1 MLGINE
7 NTIEQSAI
15 ATMQSLGW
23 DYAYG
28 KTILL
33 GCQNEWRERTGE
45 VILKP
50 LLAAAIAK
58 LNPNLPAAEVENVV
72 AMVCRADTGDLAE
85 RNRGAY
91 EWLRNGVPYRYQA
104 QGEQKF
110 EVVRLVDFGV
120 PAHNDFRIVNQL
132 DIGGKK
138 GKRIPDLIGFV
149 NGLPLVVFELKNPL
163 KENADIGKAFAQL
176 QTYKDEISDL
186 FVFNQALVISDGIV
200 ARIGSLTADFERF
213 TPWRVVDEKN
223 KSQRIVFENEL
234 EGLLQGLMTP
244 KNLLDYVQ
252 NFVVFERDNKNR
264 TIKKIGAYHQ
274 FYGVNE
280 AVECTLL
287 ASSHTGNRK
296 VGVFWHTQGSGK
308 SLSMLFYAGKVL
320 SQGSLKNPT
329 LVLVT
334 DRNDLDGQL
343 YATFCGGE
351 ALLKQTPV
359 QVDGRD
365 ELRSA
370 LASRSA
376 GGVIFTTIQKFGLME
391 DELSHPIL
399 NERQNII
406 VITDEAHRSQY
417 GFSQKINDKGQYR
430 EGYAKH
436 LRSALP
442 NASFIGFT
450 GTPIALD
457 DKDTQEVFGKYV
469 SIYDF
474 EDAVKDGAT
483 VPIIYEPRQI
493 SLGESHDFDKVVKE
507 AQTLLD
513 DDEQNP
519 TFRLREKLHG
529 VESRLQKMAEDIIAH
544 YDERTKQQD
553 GKAMVVVM
561 SRAICVKLY
570 EKIIAIRPDWHSDD
584 VLQGVIKIVMTSNAS
599 DPAEWQKYNQD
610 KKTLEKRFKDPD
622 DPLKIVIVRD
632 MWLTGFDAP
641 CCNTMYIDKPMSGHN
656 LMQAI
661 ARVNRVFRNKSMD
674 NGGLIVD
681 YVGLTDELEK
691 AMKQYTNACGKEKPV
706 RNIETVLEK
715 MLEYVSI
722 IRGQFATP
730 VDGHTVDIGKILQIS
745 EPAKLLNA
753 ILTSA
758 NHILA
763 LDRIYPDDS
772 KDKKGKTPRKNAFLQ
787 AVRFAKK
794 GYALCGALK
803 AVEPY
808 KQELAFY
815 DAVRATIIK
824 NSTASRNPSGKDR
837 LLQLTVLMN
846 RAVQSDGVVDL
857 FDLLKKERPN
867 INLLS
872 DEFLETVKNSPTKDL
887 WIGAMER
894 YLASELRTQ
903 SGANLATKKEFEQR
917 LKEAMN
923 QYHNHNLSVLEILE
937 ELITLAKEFDARQKR
952 GEELGLSPAE
962 MAFYDALARNESAVR
977 EMGDE
982 VLMKLAKDITDK
994 LRKSVTIDWQYKD
1007 SVRAKMRTLIRIALR
1022 SYKYPPDLQNEA
1034 IEFVLKQAEEIA
1046 EDLVPK
1052 ETA

>member
-1 MLGINE
+1 M
-7 NTIEQSAI
+7 
-15 ATMQSLGW
+15 
-23 DYAYG
+23 
-28 KTILL
+28 
-33 GCQNEWRERTGE
+33 
-45 VILKP
+45 ILKP

-72 AMVCRADTGDLAE
+72 AQVCRAESGDLAE
-85 RNRGAY
+85 RNRQAY
-91 EWLRNGVPYRYQA
+91 DWLRNGVKITYQ
-104 QGEQKF
+104 QDGEQVSD
-110 EVVRLVDFGV
+110 VVQLIDFQR
-120 PAHNDFRIVNQL
+120 PENNDFRIVNQL

-138 GKRIPDLIGFV
+138 GKRIPDVIGFV

-163 KENADIGKAFAQL
+163 KENADIGKAYAQL
-176 QTYKDEISDL
+176 QTYKDEIGDL
-186 FVFNQALVISDGIV
+186 FVFNQALVISDGV
-200 ARIGSLTADFERF
+200 VTRIGSLTADFDRF
-213 TPWRVVDEKN
+213 TPWRVIDEKDQ
-223 KSQRIVFENEL
+223 SRQIVFENEL

-280 AVECTLL
+280 AVDCTLL
-287 ASSHTGNRK
+287 ATAKNGDRK

-320 SQGSLKNPT
+320 SRAELKNPT
-329 LVLVT
+329 LVVVT

-343 YATFCGGE
+343 YATFCEGKDI
-351 ALLKQTPV
+351 LKQTPV
-359 QVDGRD
+359 QADGRD
-365 ELRSA
+365 ELRQA
-370 LASRSA
+370 LATRSA
-376 GGVIFTTIQKFGLME
+376 GGVIFTTIQKFGLL
-391 DELSHPIL
+391 DGELAHPIL
-399 NERQNII
+399 NERENII

-417 GFSQKINDKGQYR
+417 GFNQRIDHKGQYK

-474 EDAVKDGAT
+474 EDAVADGAT

-493 SLGESHDFDKVVKE
+493 SLGESSEFTSAVQQAEELFDE
-507 AQTLLD
+507 DST
-513 DDEQNP
+513 

-529 VESRLQKMAEDIIAH
+529 VDSRLQQMAEDIISH
-544 YDERTKQQD
+544 YEQRTTLQD
-553 GKAMVVVM
+553 GKAMIVVM
-561 SRAICVKLY
+561 SREICVKLY
-570 EKIIAIRPDWHSDD
+570 NKLISLRPDWHSDD
-584 VLQGVIKIVMTSNAS
+584 VEKGVVKIVMTSTAS
-599 DPAEWQKYNQD
+599 NPADWQCHNQD
-610 KKTLEKRFKDPD
+610 KKILEKRFKDPD

-641 CCNTMYIDKPMSGHN
+641 CCHTMYIDKPMSGHN
-656 LMQAI
+656 LMQVI
-661 ARVNRVFRNKSMD
+661 ARVNRVFRNKSRE

-681 YVGLTDELEK
+681 FVGLTDELER
-691 AMKQYTNACGKEKPV
+691 AMKQYTNASGRTQQV
-706 RNIETVLEK
+706 RDIGAIVNKMIEDITV
-715 MLEYVSI
+715 

-730 VDGHTVDIGKILQIS
+730 VDGKTVDVNAILKIT
-745 EPAKLLNA
+745 EPPKLLTA

-763 LDRIYPDDS
+763 LDRVNTSHSND
-772 KDKKGKTPRKNAFLQ
+772 KTPRKNAFLQ

-794 GYALCGALK
+794 GFSLCGALK
-803 AVEPY
+803 EVEPY
-808 KQELAFY
+808 NQELAFY
-815 DAVRATIIK
+815 DAVRATIVK
-824 NSTASRNPSGKDR
+824 NSTSSHTSTGDNER
-837 LLQLTVLMN
+837 LLRLSLLMN
-846 RAVQSDGVVDL
+846 KAVSSDGVVDL
-857 FDLLKKERPN
+857 FDLLKKDRPN
-867 INLLS
+867 INLMS
-872 DEFLETVKNSPTKDL
+872 DEFLESIKSSPTKDL
-887 WIGAMER
+887 WLLAMER
-894 YLASELRTQ
+894 FLSSELKAK
-903 SGANLATKKEFEQR
+903 GGVNLATKKEFEER

-923 QYHNHNLSVLEILE
+923 QYHNHNLSVLEIIE
-937 ELITLAKEFDARQKR
+937 ELIALAKEFEARQKR
-952 GEELGLSPAE
+952 GEELGLNPAE
-962 MAFYDALARNESAVR
+962 MAFYDALVRNESAVR

-1022 SYKYPPDLQNEA
+1022 SYKYPPDLQVEA
-1034 IEFVLKQAEEIA
+1034 IEFVLKQAEAIA
-1046 EDLVPK
+1046 EDLV
-1052 ETA
+1052 ENA

>member
-1 MLGINE
+1 MLNINE

-23 DYAYG
+23 DYTYG

-58 LNPNLPAAEVENVV
+58 LNPDLPAAEVENVV

-163 KENADIGKAFAQL
+163 KENADIGKAYAQL
-176 QTYKDEISDL
+176 QTYKEEIAEL

-213 TPWRVVDEKN
+213 TPWRVIDEKDQ
-223 KSQRIVFENEL
+223 SRQIAFENEL
-234 EGLLQGLMTP
+234 EGLITGIMTP
-244 KNLLDYVQ
+244 KDLLDYVQ
-252 NFVVFERDNKNR
+252 NFVVYEKDSKNR
-264 TIKKIGAYHQ
+264 VIKKIGAYHQ

-280 AVECTLL
+280 AVDCTLH
-287 ASSHTGNRK
+287 ATAKNGDRK

-320 SQGSLKNPT
+320 SRAELKNPT
-329 LVLVT
+329 LVIVT

-570 EKIIAIRPDWHSDD
+570 EKITALRPEWHSND
-584 VLQGVIKIVMTSNAS
+584 VLQGSIKIVMTSNAS
-599 DPAEWQKYNQD
+599 DPAEWQKHNQD

-722 IRGQFATP
+722 IQGQFATP
-730 VDGHTVDIGKILQIS
+730 VDGQTVDIGKILQIS

-763 LDRIYPDDS
+763 LDRINPDDS

-894 YLASELRTQ
+894 YLASELSTQ

-977 EMGDE
+977 EMGDA
-982 VLMKLAKDITDK
+982 VLLKLAREITEK

-1022 SYKYPPDLQNEA
+1022 SYKYPPDLQAEA
-1034 IEFVLKQAEEIA
+1034 IEFVIQQAEAIA
-1046 EDLVPK
+1046 EDLV
-1052 ETA
+1052 ESD

>member
-1 MLGINE
+1 M
-7 NTIEQSAI
+7 
-15 ATMQSLGW
+15 GW
-23 DYAYG
+23 DYTYG

-72 AMVCRADTGDLAE
+72 AQVCRAESGDLAE
-85 RNRGAY
+85 RNRQAY
-91 EWLRNGVPYRYQA
+91 DWLRNGVKITYQ
-104 QGEQKF
+104 QDGEQVSD
-110 EVVRLVDFGV
+110 VVQLIDFQR
-120 PAHNDFRIVNQL
+120 PENNDFRIVNQL

-138 GKRIPDLIGFV
+138 GKRIPDVIGFV

-163 KENADIGKAFAQL
+163 KENADIGKAYAQL
-176 QTYKDEISDL
+176 QTYKDEIGDL
-186 FVFNQALVISDGIV
+186 FVFNQALVISDGV
-200 ARIGSLTADFERF
+200 VTRIGSLTADFDRF
-213 TPWRVVDEKN
+213 TPWRVIDEKDQ
-223 KSQRIVFENEL
+223 SRQIVFENEL

-280 AVECTLL
+280 AVDCTLL
-287 ASSHTGNRK
+287 ATAKNGDRK

-320 SQGSLKNPT
+320 SRAELKNPT
-329 LVLVT
+329 LVVVT

-343 YATFCGGE
+343 YATFCEGKDI
-351 ALLKQTPV
+351 LKQTPV
-359 QVDGRD
+359 QADGRD
-365 ELRSA
+365 ELRQA
-370 LASRSA
+370 LATRSA
-376 GGVIFTTIQKFGLME
+376 GGVIFTTIQKFGLL
-391 DELSHPIL
+391 DGELAHPIL
-399 NERQNII
+399 NERENII

-417 GFSQKINDKGQYR
+417 GFNQRIDHKGQYK

-474 EDAVKDGAT
+474 EDAVADGAT

-493 SLGESHDFDKVVKE
+493 SLGESSEFTSAVQQAEELFDE
-507 AQTLLD
+507 DST
-513 DDEQNP
+513 

-529 VESRLQKMAEDIIAH
+529 VDSRLQQMAEDIISH
-544 YDERTKQQD
+544 YEQRTTLQD
-553 GKAMVVVM
+553 GKAMIVVM
-561 SRAICVKLY
+561 SREICVKLY
-570 EKIIAIRPDWHSDD
+570 NKLISLRPDWHSDD
-584 VLQGVIKIVMTSNAS
+584 VEKGVVKIVMTSTAS
-599 DPAEWQKYNQD
+599 NPADWQCHNQD
-610 KKTLEKRFKDPD
+610 KKILEKRFKDPD

-641 CCNTMYIDKPMSGHN
+641 CCHTMYIDKPMSGHN
-656 LMQAI
+656 LMQVI
-661 ARVNRVFRNKSMD
+661 ARVNRVFRNKSRE

-681 YVGLTDELEK
+681 FVGLTDELER
-691 AMKQYTNACGKEKPV
+691 AMKQYTNASGRTQQV
-706 RNIETVLEK
+706 RDIGAIVNKMIEDITV
-715 MLEYVSI
+715 

-730 VDGHTVDIGKILQIS
+730 VDGKTVDVNAILKIT
-745 EPAKLLNA
+745 EPPKLLTA

-763 LDRIYPDDS
+763 LDRVNTSHSND
-772 KDKKGKTPRKNAFLQ
+772 KTPRKNAFLQ

-794 GYALCGALK
+794 GFSLCGALK
-803 AVEPY
+803 EVEPY
-808 KQELAFY
+808 NQELAFY
-815 DAVRATIIK
+815 DAVRATIVK
-824 NSTASRNPSGKDR
+824 NSTSSHTSTGDNER
-837 LLQLTVLMN
+837 LLRLSLLMN
-846 RAVQSDGVVDL
+846 KAVSSDGVVDL
-857 FDLLKKERPN
+857 FDLLKKDRPN
-867 INLLS
+867 INLMS
-872 DEFLETVKNSPTKDL
+872 DEFLESIKSSPTKDL
-887 WIGAMER
+887 WLLAMER
-894 YLASELRTQ
+894 FLSSELKAK
-903 SGANLATKKEFEQR
+903 GGVNLATKKEFEER

-923 QYHNHNLSVLEILE
+923 QYHNHNLSVLEIIE
-937 ELITLAKEFDARQKR
+937 ELIALAKEFEARQKR
-952 GEELGLSPAE
+952 GEELGLNPAE
-962 MAFYDALARNESAVR
+962 MAFYDALVRNESAVR

-1022 SYKYPPDLQNEA
+1022 SYKYPPDLQAEA
-1034 IEFVLKQAEEIA
+1034 IEFVIQQAEAIA
-1046 EDLVPK
+1046 EDLV
-1052 ETA
+1052 ESA

>member
-7 NTIEQSAI
+7 STIEQSAI

-23 DYAYG
+23 DYTYG

-72 AMVCRADTGDLAE
+72 AMVCRSESGDLAE

-163 KENADIGKAFAQL
+163 KENADIGKAYAQL
-176 QTYKDEISDL
+176 QTYKEELAEL

-320 SQGSLKNPT
+320 SRAELKNPT
-329 LVLVT
+329 LVIVT

-343 YATFCGGE
+343 HATFCGGKD
-351 ALLKQTPV
+351 LLKQTPI
-359 QVDGRD
+359 QADGRD
-365 ELRSA
+365 ELRQA

-376 GGVIFTTIQKFGLME
+376 GGVIFTTIQKFGLL
-391 DELSHPIL
+391 DGELAHPIL
-399 NERQNII
+399 NERENII

-417 GFSQKINDKGQYR
+417 GFRQKIDHKGQYK

-474 EDAVKDGAT
+474 EDAVADGAT

-513 DDEQNP
+513 EDSP

-529 VESRLQKMAEDIIAH
+529 VDSRLQQMAEDIVSH
-544 YDERTKQQD
+544 YEKRTEQQD
-553 GKAMVVVM
+553 GKAMIVVM
-561 SRAICVKLY
+561 SREICVKLY
-570 EKIIAIRPDWHSDD
+570 DKLIALRPDWHSDD
-584 VLQGVIKIVMTSNAS
+584 VQKGAVKIVMTSTAS
-599 DPAEWQKYNQD
+599 DPAEWQRHNQD

-661 ARVNRVFRNKSMD
+661 ARVNRVFRNKSTE

-691 AMKQYTNACGKEKPV
+691 AIKQYTNASGKTQQV
-706 RNIETVLEK
+706 RDIGAVVDKLVEYITV
-715 MLEYVSI
+715 

-730 VDGHTVDIGKILQIS
+730 VDGKTVDVNAILKIT
-745 EPAKLLNA
+745 EPPKLLTA

-763 LDRIYPDDS
+763 LDRVNPHDDT
-772 KDKKGKTPRKNAFLQ
+772 DKQDKTPRKNAFLQ

>member
-1 MLGINE
+1 MITINE

-23 DYAYG
+23 DYTYG

-50 LLAAAIAK
+50 LLAQTIAK
-58 LNPNLPAAEVENVV
+58 LNPNLPANEIENVV
-72 AMVCRADTGDLAE
+72 RLVCRSDSGDLAE
-85 RNRGAY
+85 RNRQAY
-91 EWLRNGVPYRYQA
+91 DWLKNGVSITYQ
-104 QGEQKF
+104 QDGE
-110 EVVRLVDFGV
+110 ERADVVRLIDFQT
-120 PAHNDFRIVNQL
+120 PSNNDFCVVNQL
-132 DIGGKK
+132 DIHGTK
-138 GKRIPDLIGFV
+138 GKRIPDLIGYV
-149 NGLPLVVFELKNPL
+149 NGLPLVVFELKNPF
-163 KENADIGKAFAQL
+163 KENADIGKAYAQL
-176 QTYKDEISDL
+176 QTYKEEIAEL

-320 SQGSLKNPT
+320 SQAALKNPT

-334 DRNDLDGQL
+334 DRKDLDGQL
-343 YATFCGGE
+343 YATFCGGN
-351 ALLKQTPV
+351 ALLKQEPI
-359 QVDGRD
+359 QADGRD
-365 ELRSA
+365 ALREA

-376 GGVIFTTIQKFGLME
+376 GGVIFTTIQKFGLIE
-391 DELSHPIL
+391 DELKHPIL
-399 NERQNII
+399 NERENII

-417 GFSQKINDKGQYR
+417 GFSQKINQRGEYR

-436 LRSALP
+436 LRNALP

-474 EDAVKDGAT
+474 EDAVEDGAT

-493 SLGESHDFDKVVKE
+493 SLGESSEFANAVQE
-507 AQTLLD
+507 AQILLD
-513 DDEQNP
+513 DDENNYN
-519 TFRLREKLHG
+519 FRIREKLHS
-529 VESRLQKMAEDIIAH
+529 VDSRLQKMAEDIIQH
-544 YDERTKQQD
+544 YEQRTEQQD

-570 EKIIAIRPDWHSDD
+570 EKITALRPTWHSDN
-584 VLQGVIKIVMTSNAS
+584 VLQGAVKIVMTSAAS
-599 DPAEWQKYNQD
+599 DPTEWQKHNQD

-622 DPLKIVIVRD
+622 DPLKMVIVRD

-661 ARVNRVFRNKSMD
+661 ARVNRVFRNKSRE

-691 AMKQYTNACGKEKPV
+691 AMKQYTNATGKEKPV
-706 RNIETVLEK
+706 RDIQSILDKMVEYLTV
-715 MLEYVSI
+715 
-722 IRGQFATP
+722 IRGQFVTP
-730 VDGHTVDIGKILQIS
+730 VGGKTVKIDEILKMT
-745 EPAKLLNA
+745 EPQELLNA
-753 ILTSA
+753 ILIAA

-763 LDRIYPDDS
+763 LDRLNSVDD
-772 KDKKGKTPRKNAFLQ
+772 KTKEKSPRKNAFLQ

-794 GYALCGALK
+794 GYSLCGALK
-803 AVEPY
+803 GAEQY

-815 DAVRATIIK
+815 DAVRATIVK
-824 NSTASRNPSGKDR
+824 NSDTSRTSTGEDDR
-837 LLQLTVLMN
+837 LLKLTILMN
-846 RAVQSDGVVDL
+846 KAVRSDGVVDL
-857 FDLLKKERPN
+857 FELLNREGAN
-867 INLLS
+867 ISLLS

-887 WIGAMER
+887 WLTAMER
-894 YLASELRTQ
+894 YLVSELREQ
-903 SGANLATKKEFEQR
+903 SGANLATKKEFEER

-923 QYHNHNLSVLEILE
+923 QYHNHNLSVLEIID
-937 ELITLAKEFDARQKR
+937 ELIKLAKEFEERKQR
-952 GEELGLSPAE
+952 GEKLGLNPAE

-982 VLMKLAKDITDK
+982 ILMKLAKDITDK

-1022 SYKYPPDLQNEA
+1022 SYKYPPDLQVEA

-1046 EDLVPK
+1046 EDLV
-1052 ETA
+1052 EN

>member
-7 NTIEQSAI
+7 STIEQSAI

-23 DYAYG
+23 DYTYG

-163 KENADIGKAFAQL
+163 KENADIGKAYAQL
-176 QTYKDEISDL
+176 QTYKEELAEL

-234 EGLLQGLMTP
+234 EGLLTGLMTP

-351 ALLKQTPV
+351 ALLKQTPI

-493 SLGESHDFDKVVKE
+493 SLGESHDFNKVVKE

-691 AMKQYTNACGKEKPV
+691 AMKQYTNAGGKEKPV

-730 VDGHTVDIGKILQIS
+730 VDGQTVDIGKILQIS

-763 LDRIYPDDS
+763 LDRVNPHDDT
-772 KDKKGKTPRKNAFLQ
+772 DKQDKTPRKNAFLQ

-794 GYALCGALK
+794 GFSLCGALK
-803 AVEPY
+803 DVEPY

-887 WIGAMER
+887 WLLAMER
-894 YLASELRTQ
+894 FLSSELKEK
-903 SGANLATKKEFEQR
+903 GGVNLATKKEFEER

-923 QYHNHNLSVLEILE
+923 QYHNHNLSVLEIIE
-937 ELITLAKEFDARQKR
+937 ELIALAKEFEARQKR

-977 EMGDE
+977 EMGDA
-982 VLMKLAKDITDK
+982 VLLKLAREITEK

-1007 SVRAKMRTLIRIALR
+1007 SVRAKMRTLIRITLR
-1022 SYKYPPDLQNEA
+1022 TYKYPPDLQNEA

>member
-23 DYAYG
+23 DYTYG

-234 EGLLQGLMTP
+234 EGLLTGLMTP

-320 SQGSLKNPT
+320 SRAELKNPT
-329 LVLVT
+329 LVIVT

-343 YATFCGGE
+343 HATFCGGKD
-351 ALLKQTPV
+351 LLKQTPI
-359 QVDGRD
+359 QADGRD
-365 ELRSA
+365 ELRQA

-391 DELSHPIL
+391 GELAHPVL
-399 NERQNII
+399 NERENII

-450 GTPIALD
+450 GTPIALN

-529 VESRLQKMAEDIIAH
+529 VESRLQKMAEDIMSH
-544 YDERTKQQD
+544 YEKRTEQQD

-561 SRAICVKLY
+561 SREICVKLY
-570 EKIIAIRPDWHSDD
+570 DKLIALRPDWHSDD
-584 VLQGVIKIVMTSNAS
+584 VQKGAVKIVMTSNAS
-599 DPAEWQKYNQD
+599 DPAEWQRHNQD

-661 ARVNRVFRNKSMD
+661 ARVNRVFRNKSTE

-691 AMKQYTNACGKEKPV
+691 AIKQYTNASGKTQQV
-706 RNIETVLEK
+706 RDIGAVVDKLVEYITV
-715 MLEYVSI
+715 

-730 VDGHTVDIGKILQIS
+730 VDGKTVDVNAILKIT
-745 EPAKLLNA
+745 EPPKLLTA

-763 LDRIYPDDS
+763 LDRVNPHDDT
-772 KDKKGKTPRKNAFLQ
+772 DKQDKTPRKNAFLQ

-794 GYALCGALK
+794 GFSLCGALK
-803 AVEPY
+803 DVEPY

-824 NSTASRNPSGKDR
+824 NSTTTRTPTGDNDR
-837 LLQLTVLMN
+837 LLQLALLMN
-846 RAVQSDGVVDL
+846 KAVSSDGVVDL
-857 FDLLKKERPN
+857 FDLLKKDRPN
-867 INLLS
+867 INLMS
-872 DEFLETVKNSPTKDL
+872 DEFLQSIKNSPTKDL
-887 WIGAMER
+887 WLLAMER
-894 YLASELRTQ
+894 FLSSELKEK
-903 SGANLATKKEFEQR
+903 GGVNLATKKEFEER

-923 QYHNHNLSVLEILE
+923 QYHNHNLSVLEIIE
-937 ELITLAKEFDARQKR
+937 ELIALAKEFEARQKR
-952 GEELGLSPAE
+952 GEELGLNPAE
-962 MAFYDALARNESAVR
+962 MAFYDALVRNESAVR

-982 VLMKLAKDITDK
+982 VLMKLAREITDK

-1022 SYKYPPDLQNEA
+1022 SYKYPPDLQAEA
-1034 IEFVLKQAEEIA
+1034 IEFVIQQAEAIA
-1046 EDLVPK
+1046 EDLV
-1052 ETA
+1052 ESD

>member
-1 MLGINE
+1 MLTINE

-15 ATMQSLGW
+15 DTLKSLGW
-23 DYAYG
+23 RYVYG
-28 KTILL
+28 KTILSGSL
-33 GCQNEWRERTGE
+33 NEWRERTSD
-45 VILKP
+45 VIFKP
-50 LLAAAIAK
+50 LLAQAIAK
-58 LNPNLPAAEVENVV
+58 LNPNLPTNEIENVV
-72 AMVCRADTGDLAE
+72 RLVSRSDSGDLAE
-85 RNRGAY
+85 RNRQAY
-91 EWLRNGVPYRYQA
+91 DWLKNGVRITYQ
-104 QGEQKF
+104 QDGEELA
-110 EVVRLVDFGV
+110 EVVRLIDFQT
-120 PAHNDFRIVNQL
+120 PSNNDFCVVNQM
-132 DIGGKK
+132 DIHGTK
-138 GKRIPDLIGFV
+138 GKRIPDVIAYV
-149 NGLPLVVFELKNPL
+149 NGLPLVVFELKNPF
-163 KENADIGKAFAQL
+163 KENADIGKAYAQL
-176 QTYKDEISDL
+176 QTYKDEIGDL
-186 FVFNQALVISDGIV
+186 FVFNQALVISDGV
-200 ARIGSLTADFERF
+200 VTRIGSLTADFDRF
-213 TPWRVVDEKN
+213 TPWRVIDEKDQ
-223 KSQRIVFENEL
+223 SRQIVFENEL
-234 EGLLQGLMTP
+234 EGLITGIMTP
-244 KNLLDYVQ
+244 KDLLDYIQ
-252 NFVVFERDNKNR
+252 NFVVYEKDNKNR

-280 AVECTLL
+280 AVDCTLI
-287 ASSHTGNRK
+287 AAAKNGNRK

-320 SQGSLKNPT
+320 SRAELKNPT
-329 LVLVT
+329 LVVVT

-343 YATFCGGE
+343 YATFCEGKD
-351 ALLKQTPV
+351 LLKQTPV
-359 QVDGRD
+359 QADGRD
-365 ELRSA
+365 ELRQA

-376 GGVIFTTIQKFGLME
+376 GGVIFTTIQKFGLL
-391 DELSHPIL
+391 DGELAHPIL
-399 NERQNII
+399 NERENII

-417 GFSQKINDKGQYR
+417 GFNQRIDHKGQYK

-474 EDAVKDGAT
+474 EDAVADGAT

-493 SLGESHDFDKVVKE
+493 SLGESSEFTSAVQQAEELFDE
-507 AQTLLD
+507 DST
-513 DDEQNP
+513 

-529 VESRLQKMAEDIIAH
+529 VDSRLQQMAEDIISH
-544 YDERTKQQD
+544 YEQRTTLQD

-561 SRAICVKLY
+561 SREICVKLY
-570 EKIIAIRPDWHSDD
+570 NKLIALRPDWHSDD
-584 VLQGVIKIVMTSNAS
+584 VQKGAVKIVMTSNAS
-599 DPAEWQKYNQD
+599 DPAEWQRHNQD

-661 ARVNRVFRNKSMD
+661 ARVNRVFRNKSRE

-681 YVGLTDELEK
+681 YVGLTDELER
-691 AMKQYTNACGKEKPV
+691 AMKQYTNASGRTQQV
-706 RNIETVLEK
+706 RDIGAIVNKMIEYITV
-715 MLEYVSI
+715 

-730 VDGHTVDIGKILQIS
+730 VDGKTVDVNAILKIT
-745 EPAKLLNA
+745 EPPKLLTA

-763 LDRIYPDDS
+763 LDRVNTSHSND
-772 KDKKGKTPRKNAFLQ
+772 KTPRKNAFLQ

-794 GYALCGALK
+794 GFSLCGALK
-803 AVEPY
+803 EVEPY

-815 DAVRATIIK
+815 DAVRATIVK
-824 NSTASRNPSGKDR
+824 NSASSHTSTGDNER
-837 LLQLTVLMN
+837 LLRLSLLMN
-846 RAVQSDGVVDL
+846 KAVSSNGVVDL
-857 FDLLKKERPN
+857 FDLLKKDRPN
-867 INLLS
+867 INLMS
-872 DEFLETVKNSPTKDL
+872 DEFLESIKSSPTKDL
-887 WIGAMER
+887 WLLAMER
-894 YLASELRTQ
+894 FLSSELKEK
-903 SGANLATKKEFEQR
+903 GGVNLATKKEFEER

-923 QYHNHNLSVLEILE
+923 QYHNHNLSVLEIIE
-937 ELITLAKEFDARQKR
+937 ELIALAKEFEARQKR
-952 GEELGLSPAE
+952 GEELGLNPAE
-962 MAFYDALARNESAVR
+962 MAFYDALVRNESAVR

-1022 SYKYPPDLQNEA
+1022 SYKYPPDLQAEA
-1034 IEFVLKQAEEIA
+1034 IEFVIQQAEAIA
-1046 EDLVPK
+1046 EDLV
-1052 ETA
+1052 ESA

>member
-1 MLGINE
+1 
-7 NTIEQSAI
+7 
-15 ATMQSLGW
+15 
-23 DYAYG
+23 
-28 KTILL
+28 
-33 GCQNEWRERTGE
+33 
-45 VILKP
+45 
-50 LLAAAIAK
+50 
-58 LNPNLPAAEVENVV
+58 
-72 AMVCRADTGDLAE
+72 
-85 RNRGAY
+85 
-91 EWLRNGVPYRYQA
+91 
-104 QGEQKF
+104 
-110 EVVRLVDFGV
+110 
-120 PAHNDFRIVNQL
+120 
-132 DIGGKK
+132 
-138 GKRIPDLIGFV
+138 
-149 NGLPLVVFELKNPL
+149 
-163 KENADIGKAFAQL
+163 
-176 QTYKDEISDL
+176 
-186 FVFNQALVISDGIV
+186 
-200 ARIGSLTADFERF
+200 
-213 TPWRVVDEKN
+213 
-223 KSQRIVFENEL
+223 
-234 EGLLQGLMTP
+234 
-244 KNLLDYVQ
+244 
-252 NFVVFERDNKNR
+252 
-264 TIKKIGAYHQ
+264 
-274 FYGVNE
+274 
-280 AVECTLL
+280 
-287 ASSHTGNRK
+287 
-296 VGVFWHTQGSGK
+296 
-308 SLSMLFYAGKVL
+308 
-320 SQGSLKNPT
+320 
-329 LVLVT
+329 
-334 DRNDLDGQL
+334 
-343 YATFCGGE
+343 
-351 ALLKQTPV
+351 
-359 QVDGRD
+359 
-365 ELRSA
+365 
-370 LASRSA
+370 
-376 GGVIFTTIQKFGLME
+376 
-391 DELSHPIL
+391 
-399 NERQNII
+399 
-406 VITDEAHRSQY
+406 
-417 GFSQKINDKGQYR
+417 
-430 EGYAKH
+430 
-436 LRSALP
+436 
-442 NASFIGFT
+442 
-450 GTPIALD
+450 
-457 DKDTQEVFGKYV
+457 
-469 SIYDF
+469 
-474 EDAVKDGAT
+474 
-483 VPIIYEPRQI
+483 
-493 SLGESHDFDKVVKE
+493 
-507 AQTLLD
+507 
-513 DDEQNP
+513 
-519 TFRLREKLHG
+519 
-529 VESRLQKMAEDIIAH
+529 
-544 YDERTKQQD
+544 
-553 GKAMVVVM
+553 
-561 SRAICVKLY
+561 
-570 EKIIAIRPDWHSDD
+570 
-584 VLQGVIKIVMTSNAS
+584 
-599 DPAEWQKYNQD
+599 
-610 KKTLEKRFKDPD
+610 
-622 DPLKIVIVRD
+622 

-691 AMKQYTNACGKEKPV
+691 AMKQYTNAGGKEKPV

-730 VDGHTVDIGKILQIS
+730 VDGQTVDIGKILQIS

-772 KDKKGKTPRKNAFLQ
+772 KDKKGKTSRKNAFLQ

-894 YLASELRTQ
+894 YLVSELRTQ

-937 ELITLAKEFDARQKR
+937 ELIMLAKEFDARQKR

-977 EMGDE
+977 EMGDA
-982 VLMKLAKDITDK
+982 VLLKLAREITEK

-1007 SVRAKMRTLIRIALR
+1007 LVRAKMRTLIRITLR
-1022 SYKYPPDLQNEA
+1022 TYKYPPDLQNEA

>member
-1 MLGINE
+1 M
-7 NTIEQSAI
+7 
-15 ATMQSLGW
+15 GW
-23 DYAYG
+23 DYTYG

-72 AMVCRADTGDLAE
+72 AQVCRAESGDLAE
-85 RNRGAY
+85 RNRQAY
-91 EWLRNGVPYRYQA
+91 DWLRNGVKITYQ
-104 QGEQKF
+104 QDGEQVSD
-110 EVVRLVDFGV
+110 VVQLIDFQR
-120 PAHNDFRIVNQL
+120 PENNDFRIVNQL

-138 GKRIPDLIGFV
+138 GKRIPDVIGFV

-163 KENADIGKAFAQL
+163 KENADIGKAYAQL
-176 QTYKDEISDL
+176 QTYKDEIGDL
-186 FVFNQALVISDGIV
+186 FVFNQALVISDGV
-200 ARIGSLTADFERF
+200 VTRIGSLTADFDRF
-213 TPWRVVDEKN
+213 TPWRVIDEKDQ
-223 KSQRIVFENEL
+223 SRQIVFENEL

-280 AVECTLL
+280 AVDCTLL
-287 ASSHTGNRK
+287 ATAKNGDRK

-320 SQGSLKNPT
+320 SRAELKNPT
-329 LVLVT
+329 LVVVT

-343 YATFCGGE
+343 YATFCEGKDI
-351 ALLKQTPV
+351 LKQTPV
-359 QVDGRD
+359 QADGRD
-365 ELRSA
+365 ELRQA
-370 LASRSA
+370 LATRSA
-376 GGVIFTTIQKFGLME
+376 GGVIFTTIQKFGLL
-391 DELSHPIL
+391 DGELAHPIL
-399 NERQNII
+399 NERENII

-417 GFSQKINDKGQYR
+417 GFNQRIDHKGQYK

-474 EDAVKDGAT
+474 EDAVADGAT

-493 SLGESHDFDKVVKE
+493 SLGESSEFTSAVQQAEELFDE
-507 AQTLLD
+507 DST
-513 DDEQNP
+513 

-529 VESRLQKMAEDIIAH
+529 VDSRLQQMAEDIISH
-544 YDERTKQQD
+544 YEQRTTLQD
-553 GKAMVVVM
+553 GKAMIVVM
-561 SRAICVKLY
+561 SREICVKLY
-570 EKIIAIRPDWHSDD
+570 NKLISLRPDWHSDD
-584 VLQGVIKIVMTSNAS
+584 VEKGVVKIVMTSTAS
-599 DPAEWQKYNQD
+599 NPADWQCHNQD
-610 KKTLEKRFKDPD
+610 KKILEKRFKDPD

-641 CCNTMYIDKPMSGHN
+641 CCHTMYIDKPMSGHN
-656 LMQAI
+656 LMQVI
-661 ARVNRVFRNKSMD
+661 ARVNRVFRNKSRE

-681 YVGLTDELEK
+681 FVGLTDELER
-691 AMKQYTNACGKEKPV
+691 AMKQYTNASGRTQQV
-706 RNIETVLEK
+706 RDIGAIVNKMIEDITV
-715 MLEYVSI
+715 

-730 VDGHTVDIGKILQIS
+730 VDGKTVDVNAILKIT
-745 EPAKLLNA
+745 EPPKLLTA

-763 LDRIYPDDS
+763 LDRVNTSHSND
-772 KDKKGKTPRKNAFLQ
+772 KTPRKNAFLQ

-794 GYALCGALK
+794 GFSLCGALK
-803 AVEPY
+803 EVEPY
-808 KQELAFY
+808 NQELAFY
-815 DAVRATIIK
+815 DAVRATIVK
-824 NSTASRNPSGKDR
+824 NSTSSHTSTGDNER
-837 LLQLTVLMN
+837 LLRLSLLMN
-846 RAVQSDGVVDL
+846 KAVSSDGVVDL
-857 FDLLKKERPN
+857 FDLLKKDRPN
-867 INLLS
+867 INLMS
-872 DEFLETVKNSPTKDL
+872 DEFLESIKSSPTKDL
-887 WIGAMER
+887 WLLAMER
-894 YLASELRTQ
+894 FLSSELKAK
-903 SGANLATKKEFEQR
+903 GGVNLATKKEFEER

-923 QYHNHNLSVLEILE
+923 QYHNHNLSVLEIIE
-937 ELITLAKEFDARQKR
+937 ELIALAKEFEARQKR
-952 GEELGLSPAE
+952 GEELGLNPAE
-962 MAFYDALARNESAVR
+962 MAFYDALVRNESAVR

-1022 SYKYPPDLQNEA
+1022 SYKYPPDLQVEA
-1034 IEFVLKQAEEIA
+1034 IEFVLKQAEAIA
-1046 EDLVPK
+1046 EDLV
-1052 ETA
+1052 ENA

>member
-1 MLGINE
+1 MNE
-7 NTIEQSAI
+7 STIEQSAI

-23 DYAYG
+23 DYTYG

-163 KENADIGKAFAQL
+163 KENADIGKAYAQL
-176 QTYKDEISDL
+176 QTYKEEIAEL

-200 ARIGSLTADFERF
+200 ARIGSLTADFNRF
-213 TPWRVVDEKN
+213 TPWRVIDEKDQ
-223 KSQRIVFENEL
+223 SRQIAFENEL
-234 EGLLQGLMTP
+234 EGLITGIMTP
-244 KNLLDYVQ
+244 KDLLDYVQ
-252 NFVVFERDNKNR
+252 NFVVYEKDSKNR
-264 TIKKIGAYHQ
+264 VIKKIGAYHQ

-280 AVECTLL
+280 AVDCTLH
-287 ASSHTGNRK
+287 ATAKNGDRK

-320 SQGSLKNPT
+320 SRAELKNPT
-329 LVLVT
+329 LVIVT

-343 YATFCGGE
+343 HATFCGGKD
-351 ALLKQTPV
+351 LLKQTPI
-359 QVDGRD
+359 QADGRD
-365 ELRSA
+365 ELRQA

-376 GGVIFTTIQKFGLME
+376 GGVIFTTIQKFGLL
-391 DELSHPIL
+391 DGELAHPIL
-399 NERQNII
+399 NERENII

-417 GFSQKINDKGQYR
+417 GFRQKIDHKGQYK

-474 EDAVKDGAT
+474 EDAVADGAT

-493 SLGESHDFDKVVKE
+493 SLGESSEFANAVQE
-507 AQTLLD
+507 AEALLD
-513 DDEQNP
+513 EDSP

-570 EKIIAIRPDWHSDD
+570 EKITALRPEWHSND
-584 VLQGVIKIVMTSNAS
+584 VLQGSIKIVMTSNAS
-599 DPAEWQKYNQD
+599 DPAEWQRHNQD

-661 ARVNRVFRNKSMD
+661 ARVNRVFRNKSTE

-730 VDGHTVDIGKILQIS
+730 VDGKTVDVNAILKIT
-745 EPAKLLNA
+745 EPPKLLTA

-763 LDRIYPDDS
+763 LDRVNPHDDT
-772 KDKKGKTPRKNAFLQ
+772 DKQDKTPRKNAFLQ

-794 GYALCGALK
+794 GFSLCGALK
-803 AVEPY
+803 DVEPY

-824 NSTASRNPSGKDR
+824 NSTTTRTPTGDNDR
-837 LLQLTVLMN
+837 LLQLALLMN
-846 RAVQSDGVVDL
+846 KAVSSDGVVDL
-857 FDLLKKERPN
+857 FDLLKKDRPN
-867 INLLS
+867 INLMS
-872 DEFLETVKNSPTKDL
+872 DEFLQSIKNSPTKDL
-887 WIGAMER
+887 WLLAMER
-894 YLASELRTQ
+894 FLSSELKEK
-903 SGANLATKKEFEQR
+903 GGVNLATKKEFEER

-923 QYHNHNLSVLEILE
+923 QYHNHNLSVLEIIE
-937 ELITLAKEFDARQKR
+937 ELIALAKEFEARQKR
-952 GEELGLSPAE
+952 GEELGLNPAE
-962 MAFYDALARNESAVR
+962 MAFYDALVRNESAVR
-977 EMGDE
+977 EMGDA
-982 VLMKLAKDITDK
+982 VLLKLAREITEK

-1007 SVRAKMRTLIRIALR
+1007 SVRAKMRTLIRITLR
-1022 SYKYPPDLQNEA
+1022 TYKYPPDLQNEA

>member
-7 NTIEQSAI
+7 STIEQSAI

-23 DYAYG
+23 DYTYG

-163 KENADIGKAFAQL
+163 KENADIGKAYAQL
-176 QTYKDEISDL
+176 QTYKEEIAEL

-200 ARIGSLTADFERF
+200 ARIGSLTADFNRF

-234 EGLLQGLMTP
+234 EGLLTGLMTP

-376 GGVIFTTIQKFGLME
+376 GGVIFTTIQKFGLL
-391 DELSHPIL
+391 DGELAHPIL
-399 NERQNII
+399 NERENII

-417 GFSQKINDKGQYR
+417 GFRQKIDHKGQYK

-474 EDAVKDGAT
+474 EDAVADGAT

-493 SLGESHDFDKVVKE
+493 SLGESSEFANAVQE
-507 AQTLLD
+507 AEALLD
-513 DDEQNP
+513 EDSP

-529 VESRLQKMAEDIIAH
+529 VNSRLQQMAEDIVSH
-544 YDERTKQQD
+544 YEKRTEQQD
-553 GKAMVVVM
+553 GKAMIVVM
-561 SRAICVKLY
+561 SREICVKLY
-570 EKIIAIRPDWHSDD
+570 DKLIALRPDWHSDD
-584 VLQGVIKIVMTSNAS
+584 VQKGAVKIVMTSTAS
-599 DPAEWQKYNQD
+599 DPAEWQRHNQD

-661 ARVNRVFRNKSMD
+661 ARVNRVFRNKSTE

-691 AMKQYTNACGKEKPV
+691 AIKQYTNASGKTQQV
-706 RNIETVLEK
+706 RDIGVVVDKLVEYITV
-715 MLEYVSI
+715 

-730 VDGHTVDIGKILQIS
+730 VDGKTVDVNAILKIT
-745 EPAKLLNA
+745 EPPKLLTA

-763 LDRIYPDDS
+763 LDRVNPHDDT
-772 KDKKGKTPRKNAFLQ
+772 DKQDKTPRKNAFLQ

-794 GYALCGALK
+794 GFSLCGALK
-803 AVEPY
+803 DVGPY

-824 NSTASRNPSGKDR
+824 NSTTTRTPTGDNDR
-837 LLQLTVLMN
+837 LLQLALLMN
-846 RAVQSDGVVDL
+846 KAVSSDGVVDL
-857 FDLLKKERPN
+857 FDLLKKDRPN
-867 INLLS
+867 INLMS
-872 DEFLETVKNSPTKDL
+872 DEFLQSIKNSPTKDL
-887 WIGAMER
+887 WLLAMER
-894 YLASELRTQ
+894 FLSSELKEK
-903 SGANLATKKEFEQR
+903 GGVNLATKKEFEER

-923 QYHNHNLSVLEILE
+923 QYHNHNLSVLEIIE
-937 ELITLAKEFDARQKR
+937 ELIALAKEFEARQKR
-952 GEELGLSPAE
+952 GEELGLNPAE
-962 MAFYDALARNESAVR
+962 MAFYDALVRNESAVR

-1022 SYKYPPDLQNEA
+1022 SYKYPPDLQAEA

>member
-1 MLGINE
+1 MLNINE
-7 NTIEQSAI
+7 STIEQSAI

-23 DYAYG
+23 DYTYG

-33 GCQNEWRERTGE
+33 GCQNEWREQTGE

-72 AMVCRADTGDLAE
+72 AMVCRADPGDLAE

-163 KENADIGKAFAQL
+163 KENADIGKAYAQL
-176 QTYKDEISDL
+176 QTYKEEIAEL

-200 ARIGSLTADFERF
+200 ARIGSLTADFNRF
-213 TPWRVVDEKN
+213 TPWRVIDEKDQ
-223 KSQRIVFENEL
+223 SRQIAFENEL
-234 EGLLQGLMTP
+234 EGLITGIMTP
-244 KNLLDYVQ
+244 KDLLDYVQ
-252 NFVVFERDNKNR
+252 NFVVYEKDSKNR
-264 TIKKIGAYHQ
+264 VIKKIGAYHQ

-280 AVECTLL
+280 AVDCTLH
-287 ASSHTGNRK
+287 ATAKNGDRK

-320 SQGSLKNPT
+320 SRAELKNPT
-329 LVLVT
+329 LVIVT

-343 YATFCGGE
+343 HATFCGGKD
-351 ALLKQTPV
+351 LLKQTPI
-359 QVDGRD
+359 QADGRD
-365 ELRSA
+365 ELRQA

-376 GGVIFTTIQKFGLME
+376 GGVIFTTIQKFGLL
-391 DELSHPIL
+391 DGELAHPVL
-399 NERQNII
+399 NERENII

-417 GFSQKINDKGQYR
+417 GFRQKIDHKGQYK

-474 EDAVKDGAT
+474 EDAVADGAT

-493 SLGESHDFDKVVKE
+493 SLGESSEFANAVQE
-507 AQTLLD
+507 AEALLD
-513 DDEQNP
+513 EDSP

-529 VESRLQKMAEDIIAH
+529 VDSRLQQMAEDIVSH
-544 YDERTKQQD
+544 YEKRTEQQD
-553 GKAMVVVM
+553 GKAMIVVM
-561 SRAICVKLY
+561 SREICVKLY
-570 EKIIAIRPDWHSDD
+570 DKLIALRPDWHSDD
-584 VLQGVIKIVMTSNAS
+584 VQKGAVKIVMTSTAS
-599 DPAEWQKYNQD
+599 DPAEWQRHNQD

-661 ARVNRVFRNKSMD
+661 ARVNRVFRNKSTE

-691 AMKQYTNACGKEKPV
+691 AIKQYTNASGKTQQV
-706 RNIETVLEK
+706 RDIGAVVDKLV
-715 MLEYVSI
+715 EYITI

-730 VDGHTVDIGKILQIS
+730 VDGKTVDVNAILKIT
-745 EPAKLLNA
+745 EPPKLLTA

-763 LDRIYPDDS
+763 LDRVNPHDDT
-772 KDKKGKTPRKNAFLQ
+772 DKQDKTPRKNAFLQ

-794 GYALCGALK
+794 GFSLCGALK
-803 AVEPY
+803 DVEPY

-824 NSTASRNPSGKDR
+824 NSTTTRTPTGDNDR
-837 LLQLTVLMN
+837 LLQLALLMN
-846 RAVQSDGVVDL
+846 KAVSSDGVVDL
-857 FDLLKKERPN
+857 FDLLKKDRPN
-867 INLLS
+867 INLMS
-872 DEFLETVKNSPTKDL
+872 DEFLQSIKNSPTKDL
-887 WIGAMER
+887 WLLAMER
-894 YLASELRTQ
+894 FLSSELKEK
-903 SGANLATKKEFEQR
+903 GGVNLATKKEFEER

-923 QYHNHNLSVLEILE
+923 QYHNHNLSVLEIIE
-937 ELITLAKEFDARQKR
+937 ELIALAKEFEARQKR
-952 GEELGLSPAE
+952 GEELGLNPAE
-962 MAFYDALARNESAVR
+962 MAFYDALVRNESAVR
-977 EMGDE
+977 EMGDA
-982 VLMKLAKDITDK
+982 VLLKLAREITEK

-1007 SVRAKMRTLIRIALR
+1007 SVRAKMRTLIRITLR
-1022 SYKYPPDLQNEA
+1022 TYKYPPDLQNEV

>member
-15 ATMQSLGW
+15 ATLQSLGW
-23 DYAYG
+23 QYTYG
-28 KTILL
+28 KTILAGL
-33 GCQNEWRERTGE
+33 EHEWRERTAE

-50 LLAAAIAK
+50 LLAQAIEK

-72 AMVCRADTGDLAE
+72 AMVCRADSGDLAE

-200 ARIGSLTADFERF
+200 TRIGSLTADFERF
-213 TPWRVVDEKN
+213 TPWRVIDEKDQ
-223 KSQRIVFENEL
+223 SRQIAFENEL
-234 EGLLQGLMTP
+234 EGLITGIMTP
-244 KNLLDYVQ
+244 KDLLDYVQ
-252 NFVVFERDNKNR
+252 NFVVYEKDSKNR
-264 TIKKIGAYHQ
+264 VIKKIGAYHQ

-280 AVECTLL
+280 AVDCTLH
-287 ASSHTGNRK
+287 ATAKNGDRK

-320 SQGSLKNPT
+320 SRAELKNPT
-329 LVLVT
+329 LVIVT

-570 EKIIAIRPDWHSDD
+570 EKITALRPEWHSND
-584 VLQGVIKIVMTSNAS
+584 VLQGSIKIVMTSNAS
-599 DPAEWQKYNQD
+599 DPAEWQKHNQD

-722 IRGQFATP
+722 IQGQFATP
-730 VDGHTVDIGKILQIS
+730 VDGQTVDIGKILQIS

-763 LDRIYPDDS
+763 LDRINPDDS

-894 YLASELRTQ
+894 YLASELSTQ

-977 EMGDE
+977 EMGDA
-982 VLMKLAKDITDK
+982 VLLKLAREITEK

-1022 SYKYPPDLQNEA
+1022 SYKYPPDLQAEA
-1034 IEFVLKQAEEIA
+1034 IEFVIQQAEAIA
-1046 EDLVPK
+1046 EDLV
-1052 ETA
+1052 ESD